1 VRGLEWCAVDGVFGS
16 CDVRL
21 VCLQLLSGD
30 FPLFWRYEANADV
43 NLFLFRFLGSEVGAV
58 SEGDG
63 RL

>member
-1 VRGLEWCAVDGVFGS
+1 VDGAFGT

-21 VCLQLLSGD
+21 VCLQLLSRD

-43 NLFLFRFLGSEVGAV
+43 NFFLFCFLGSEVGAV

>member
-1 VRGLEWCAVDGVFGS
+1 MDGVFRT

-43 NLFLFRFLGSEVGAV
+43 NFFLFRFLGSEVGAV